1 MKLTTQILKKLIK
14 EELESVIQE
23 SLPTDHDQVKKNLDQ
38 RLRDKEIDYGEYNYL
53 FKKLEKSRGAQ
64 DMAQK
69 AQARQSELADD
80 PNLNK
85 GLPQAI
91 HPDNLAGNSTKQI
104 PSSSTYV
111 PSELE
116 KAKIQELGNSL
127 KMLQKTM
134 AGDNSEQQREALL
147 QKIADTDVYGNREKV
162 NADMAIIRQPL
173 SPQRLKAAASR
184 IKKSLDSLSQSQE
197 KPKKGFFS
205 RFFSE
210 E

>member
-23 SLPTDHDQVKKNLDQ
+23 NYPTDHDQLKKDLDQ
-38 RLRDKEIDYGEYNYL
+38 RLKNKEIDYGEYNYL
-53 FKKLEKSRGAQ
+53 LKKIGKSRGAQ
-64 DMAQK
+64 YMAQ
-69 AQARQSELADD
+69 QAAHHQRDLAND

-85 GLPQAI
+85 GLFQAI
-91 HPDNLAGNSTKQI
+91 HPDNLGDDSTKQI

-111 PSELE
+111 PSKQE
-116 KAKIQELGNSL
+116 KAKIQELSTSL
-127 KMLQKTM
+127 EMLQKTM

-162 NADMAIIRQPL
+162 YADMATIRQPH

-197 KPKKGFFS
+197 KPKKGFLS